1 MLKRLTGELAGES
14 VERGARAA
22 DRAEVCN
29 ALSTHVANLR
39 ATRRSGG
46 VYNGFRVMQSS
57 LYSSDEPLLGN
68 VMQDVLHG
76 VSVPS
81 SPTPRPAPA

>member
-1 MLKRLTGELAGES
+1 MFEEAAAMSAEACLARELAGES
-14 VERGARAA
+14 VERGARAG

-46 VYNGFRVMQSS
+46 YIM
-57 LYSSDEPLLGN
+57 
-68 VMQDVLHG
+68 VL
-76 VSVPS
+76 
-81 SPTPRPAPA
+81 A